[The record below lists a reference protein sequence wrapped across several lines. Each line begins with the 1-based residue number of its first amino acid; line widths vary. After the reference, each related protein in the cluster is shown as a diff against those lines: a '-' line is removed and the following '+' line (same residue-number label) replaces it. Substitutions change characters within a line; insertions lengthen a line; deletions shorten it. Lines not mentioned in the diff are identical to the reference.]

1 MKMSDLIPL
10 DGVVEEHKRQDP
22 AFAAEWDRN
31 AFAREVSYR
40 VIGYR
45 TQHRMTQTDLAKAV
59 GMTQSVIARLE
70 SGEHAPSLATLAK
83 ISRGTGM
90 VFHVDVADGAVELA
104 AA

>member
-1 MKMSDLIPL
+1 MSDLIPL
-10 DGVVEEHKRQDP
+10 DDVIEDHKRRDP
-22 AFAAEWDRN
+22 AFAKEWDRT

-40 VIGYR
+40 IIAYR
-45 TQHRMTQTDLAKAV
+45 TENGMTQTDLAKAV

-83 ISRGTGM
+83 VSRGTGLT
-90 VFHVDVADGAVELA
+90 FHVDVTLSAVELA